1 MTIDERLQFLLTS
14 SESLRASTQELHA
27 TVQAMQE
34 SIKEHSGQL
43 AIDAENIRALLRIA
57 EIQ

>member
-14 SESLRASTQELHA
+14 SESLRASTQKLHA
-27 TVQAMQE
+27 TVQAMQ
-34 SIKEHSGQL
+34 EHSGQL